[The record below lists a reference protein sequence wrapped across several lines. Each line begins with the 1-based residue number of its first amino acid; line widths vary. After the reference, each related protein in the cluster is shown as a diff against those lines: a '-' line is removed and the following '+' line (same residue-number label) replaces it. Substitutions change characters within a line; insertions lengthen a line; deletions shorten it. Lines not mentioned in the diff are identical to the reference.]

1 MEIEKQCKFLSTCL
15 KLFVF
20 ASFRLP
26 VHPYVRVET
35 WRLISL
41 HHYTPDLKIFCLYSE
56 KTRVLTNLHRCT
68 FDLDISFSRM
78 LAILEQEIS
87 KYLDSKKKI
96 KKKNIKKIRRYG
108 ISCNFSYI

>member
-1 MEIEKQCKFLSTCL
+1 MEIEKQGKFLSTCL
-15 KLFVF
+15 TVCVC
-20 ASFRLP
+20 SFRLP

-56 KTRVLTNLHRCT
+56 KTRVLTNLRRCT

-87 KYLDSKKKI
+87 YYLDSKKKKKN
-96 KKKNIKKIRRYG
+96 KKKNKTLW
-108 ISCNFSYI
+108 FFLQFL